1 MGPVL
6 GEAEW
11 KDYGGNIIV
20 RSYPNGRKTVIYVA
34 PDGSKLRSWKTCL
47 AYMEESPKSETN
59 GTSTKSLPTKK
70 DQKPSKTE
78 KVNGE
83 SGHVSASDHEDGE
96 RKSVA
101 VDFASELRKASN
113 SSKSSPKE
121 VAAIACE
128 GADGSVKDLCKM
140 KKQKVKAETLSES
153 SSGVSSEDSKGASM
167 RSRKRVGDSFG
178 ESAECKKAR
187 TTDCP
192 PGLASKDNP
201 ADSSGR
207 CEADTEE
214 EITPQYSS
222 RRPKRAAAG
231 TNFKEKR
238 IRLGERDARID
249 AKKERYAE
257 DQTTMLMMTRSESD
271 GSEVQQRTVLD
282 FYLHD
287 GHGRLRPVDPMENGT
302 YLSGL
307 CISKDGALDKD
318 KGVRCDSLGPVHSW
332 SIMGYDEDRVE
343 IVLSTSMADYYLDR
357 PAACYR
363 KIYGPLFDS
372 ARVCREVYRALSL
385 PDGGDPSMGLP
396 DLELRLIRLYNN
408 MGTSGQFFSR
418 DYLSDIGEFV
428 ATQLYALDADAPDGS
443 QLFSGLG
450 CLEELKHLSANRRQR
465 RLGGEDLHA
474 GAPLAENETAD
485 GSPLGDDYKLAR
497 RLQNVMDLASNRPA
511 RRTPAA
517 KGKFYVKINEN
528 EIANDYPEP
537 EYYKSDEPETD
548 EYVMF
553 AEDVHPDDEDF
564 PHRFL
569 DNWTLYNSEMR
580 LVSLELLPM
589 LPCAENDMQI
599 FGSGVISEDDGSGYY
614 HEEDGGGRSIQD
626 EERGGFRVFLSAV
639 KEWKVEWGSGM
650 LIISFRTEV
659 SWYRL
664 GTPSRQYADWYKPVQ
679 KTAKIAVK
687 IITMLKDENRVSR
700 LSFNDVIKKLTEQAR
715 TEPTWIASKQADV
728 ERYVIVHGQIILQQF
743 AEFPDQLIQKSGF
756 ILGLATKMEQK
767 SHEKLAV
774 SKRRL
779 LLQKEVNLN
788 PRAIIQP
795 QSSDVVKKEKKA
807 PMRAT
812 TTQLVNRIW
821 SNYFGSDA
829 SDACPPCED
838 ESNAKDSEIVAVDV
852 VDGDDSDDEVVEVIS
867 PPVGLSPQKCTRPKS
882 TRNSSTK
889 QQLWKSSSS
898 KVKWGDESS
907 HETREGCPVYKKA
920 LFSGLELK
928 AGDAVSIS
936 GESASRRFLIEYL
949 YDSDDGPMIHGRMLV
964 KGEETILGDAAN
976 ERELFLTDAC
986 SEIRVAQVK
995 DFTQVEIRKRNW
1007 GHQFRKE
1014 NATKDEED
1022 RKMAKERKRRG
1033 LPQEYFCRSW
1043 WSPENGA
1050 FFSVSS
1056 DALGVGSGICSA
1068 CQAREDCEKKMEVE
1082 IYPEGRGFRWQGV
1095 EYRINDYMYLDPEAL
1110 KLSKPSSKPSENTTH
1125 KGGRNK
1131 GLHAFI
1137 ICQLL
1142 SVTLPPTANSK
1153 TKSCSMCVRRFYRPE
1168 DVDNMK
1174 AYKSQLHE
1182 VYYSEDT
1189 YTVDISNIRGK
1200 CEVRRNVHNL
1210 DTSKGVFDHV
1220 FVCDYVHDPKT
1231 QTIKHLPAN
1240 IKLGSSDK
1248 KVDTTSL
1255 RTTRAKGK
1263 GKARVDDEVQE
1274 QQNLEEEKSPPLATL
1289 DIFAGCGGLSEGL
1302 HQSGVSETKWAIE
1315 YDREAAEA
1323 FKLNHPS
1330 SEVFCD
1336 NCNVVLRAIME
1347 RGGDLDDCVSTPE
1360 ADDLCSKMEEIK
1372 KSKLPIPGEVD
1383 FVNGGP
1389 PCQGFSGMN
1398 RFSQR
1403 VWSKV
1408 QCEMILAFLSYADY
1422 FRPRYFLLENVRNF
1436 VSFNKGQTFRLTMAS
1451 LLEMGYQVRFGVLQ
1465 AGNFGVSQSRKRAF
1479 IWAAAPDEALPN
1491 WPEARHVFASSQL
1504 GITLPG
1510 GGQYA
1515 AVRDAGLGAPFRAIT
1530 VRDTIADLPAVAN
1543 GADTQKTV
1551 YTEPAQSW
1559 FQMHTRGKTDVLTDH
1574 ISKEMNEL
1582 NLIRCQRIPKR
1593 PGADWRDLPA
1603 EKIKLSTGQLV
1614 DLIPWCLPNTA
1625 ARHNQWKGLFGR
1637 LDWDGNFPTSITDPQ
1652 PMGKVGMCF
1661 HPVQNRIVTVRECAR
1676 SQGFPDSYKF
1686 AGNIICKHRQIGNAV
1701 PPPLACA
1708 LGYRLKEALNSKR
1721 GSTGC

>member
-1 MGPVL
+1 MGPAL

-11 KDYGGNIIV
+11 KEYGGDIIIK
-20 RSYPNGRKTVIYVA
+20 SYPSGKIGVTYIA

-47 AYMEESPKSETN
+47 AYIEENPKSENN

-70 DQKPSKTE
+70 VVNPSKTE

-83 SGHVSASDHEDGE
+83 SDLVSASDHDDAKGTP
-96 RKSVA
+96 VT
-101 VDFASELRKASN
+101 VNFAAELRKASN
-113 SSKSSPKE
+113 SFKPGPKE
-121 VAAIACE
+121 VATVSCE
-128 GADGSVKDLCKM
+128 GADGSGKDLCTM
-140 KKQKVKAETLSES
+140 KKQKVRAVTLSES
-153 SSGVSSEDSKGASM
+153 SSGASSEDSKGASNI
-167 RSRKRVGDSFG
+167 SRKRAGDSVG
-178 ESAECKKAR
+178 ESVENKKAR
-187 TTDCP
+187 TTVCP
-192 PGLASKDNP
+192 SGLTKKDYL

-207 CEADTEE
+207 CEADTDE
-214 EITPQYSS
+214 EITPQYSA
-222 RRPKRAAAG
+222 RRPRRAAAG

-238 IRLGERDARID
+238 IRLHERDARID

-271 GSEVQQRTVLD
+271 GSEIQQRRILD

-287 GHGRLRPVDPMENGT
+287 GHGRLRPVDPMGNGT

-318 KGVRCDSLGPVHSW
+318 K
-332 SIMGYDEDRVE
+332 
-343 IVLSTSMADYYLDR
+343 
-357 PAACYR
+357 
-363 KIYGPLFDS
+363 
-372 ARVCREVYRALSL
+372 
-385 PDGGDPSMGLP
+385 DGGDPSMGLP

-418 DYLSDIGEFV
+418 DYLSDIGEFL

-450 CLEELKHLSANRRQR
+450 CLEELKNLSANRRQR
-465 RLGGEDLHA
+465 RLGGENLHA

-485 GSPLGDDYKLAR
+485 GSPWGDDYRLAR
-497 RLQNVMDLASNRPA
+497 RLQNEEDGLLETGMDLASNRPA

-553 AEDVHPDDEDF
+553 AEDVHPDDDDF

-569 DNWTLYNSEMR
+569 DDWTLYNSEMR

-614 HEEDGGGRSIQD
+614 HEEDGAGRSNED
-626 EERGGFRVFLSAV
+626 EEGGGFRVFLSAV

-679 KTAKIAVK
+679 KIAKIAVK
-687 IITMLKDENRVSR
+687 IITMLKEENRVSR
-700 LSFNDVIKKLTEQAR
+700 LSFNDVIKKLAEQAR

-728 ERYVIVHGQIILQQF
+728 ERFVIVHGQIILQQF
-743 AEFPDQLIQKSGF
+743 AEFPDQLIKKSGF

-821 SNYFGSDA
+821 SGYFGSEA
-829 SDACPPCED
+829 SDACQPWEE

-852 VDGDDSDDEVVEVIS
+852 VDGDDSDDELVEITS
-867 PPVGLSPQKCTRPKS
+867 PPVGLSPPKCTSPKS
-882 TRNSSTK
+882 TRNRSTK

-898 KVKWGDESS
+898 KVKWIDESVQ
-907 HETREGCPVYKKA
+907 ETRERCPVNKKA

-949 YDSDDGPMIHGRMLV
+949 YESDDGPMIHGRMLV

-986 SEIRVAQVK
+986 IDIRVGQVK
-995 DFTQVEIRKRNW
+995 ELTHVEIRKRNW

-1014 NATKDEED
+1014 NATKDQED
-1022 RKMAKERKRRG
+1022 RKVAKERKRRG
-1033 LPQEYFCRSW
+1033 SPQEYFCRSW

-1068 CQAREDCEKKMEVE
+1068 CQAREDFEKKMEVE
-1082 IYPEGRGFRWQGV
+1082 IFPEGRGFRWQGV

-1110 KLSKPSSKPSENTTH
+1110 KHSKPSSKPSDNITH

-1142 SVTLPPTANSK
+1142 SVTLLPKANMK
-1153 TKSCSMCVRRFYRPE
+1153 TESCSMRVRRFYRPE

-1174 AYKSQLHE
+1174 AYKAQLHE
-1182 VYYSEDT
+1182 VYYSEET
-1189 YTVDISNIRGK
+1189 FTVDMSNVRGK
-1200 CEVRRNVHNL
+1200 CEVRRNVQDL
-1210 DTSKGVFDHV
+1210 DTSKGAFYHV

-1231 QTIKHLPAN
+1231 QTIKHLPGN
-1240 IKLGSSDK
+1240 IKLGSSDQ
-1248 KVDTTSL
+1248 KVDMTSL

-1274 QQNLEEEKSPPLATL
+1274 QKNLEEENSPSLATL

-1302 HQSGVSETKWAIE
+1302 HQSGVSDTKWAIE

-1323 FKLNHPS
+1323 FKLNHPT

-1336 NCNVVLRAIME
+1336 NCNVILRAIME
-1347 RGGDLDDCVSTPE
+1347 RGGDLNDCISTPE
-1360 ADDLCSKMEEIK
+1360 ADDLCSKMEENK

-1479 IWAAAPDEALPN
+1479 IWAAAPDESLPD

-1504 GITLPG
+1504 GVTLPG

-1530 VRDTIADLPAVAN
+1530 VRDTIADLPPVAN
-1543 GADTQKTV
+1543 GADTLKTV
-1551 YTEPAQSW
+1551 YTQPAESW
-1559 FQMHTRGKTDVLTDH
+1559 FQMHIRGKTDVLTDH

-1676 SQGFPDSYKF
+1676 SQGFPDSYMF

-1708 LGYRLKEALNSKR
+1708 LGYKLKEALNSKR
-1721 GSTGC
+1721 ALTGH